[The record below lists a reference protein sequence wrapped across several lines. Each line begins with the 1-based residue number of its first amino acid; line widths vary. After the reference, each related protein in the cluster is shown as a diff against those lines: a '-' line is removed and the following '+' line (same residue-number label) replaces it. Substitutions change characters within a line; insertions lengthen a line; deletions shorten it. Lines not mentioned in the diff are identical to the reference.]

1 MKLARALL
9 AHPLTRGVDLDDP
22 RTTLL
27 RRQIIRQKTFL
38 RKIYEEWYD
47 QIAATLP
54 PGNAPVLELGSGGG
68 FLREHVRGVIT
79 SDVVSVPGVDT
90 VLDGTALPF
99 ENHSLRAIV
108 MVDVLHHLNEPRRF
122 FTEAARCLR
131 QTGAIVMIEPWVSPW
146 SRVVYSHLHHEPF
159 APEAGEWEFTGSG
172 PLSAA
177 NGALPWILFQRDR
190 AKFLREF
197 PQFAIHE
204 IQLGMPFRY
213 LLSGGVSLR
222 TLMPGWSFGICRQ
235 TERTLQPWMNKLA
248 MFARIKLVRR

>member
-1 MKLARALL
+1 MKFARALL

-22 RTTLL
+22 HTTLL
-27 RRQIIRQKTFL
+27 RRRIIRQKRFL

-79 SDVVSVPGVDT
+79 SDVVCLPGVDM
-90 VLDGTALPF
+90 VLDGMTLPF
-99 ENHSLRAIV
+99 EDHVLRAIV
-108 MVDVLHHLNEPRRF
+108 MVDVLHHLREPRRF
-122 FTEAARCLR
+122 FAEAARCLR
-131 QTGAIVMIEPWVSPW
+131 QTGAIVMIEPWVTPW
-146 SRVVYSHLHHEPF
+146 SKVIYGRLHHEPF
-159 APEAGEWEFTGSG
+159 APDASEWEFSGSG

-177 NGALPWILFQRDR
+177 NGALPWILFERDR
-190 AKFLREF
+190 TRFVREF

-213 LLSGGVSLR
+213 LLSGGVSMCA
-222 TLMPGWSFGICRQ
+222 LMPGWTFGIVRE
-235 TERTLQPWMNKLA
+235 TERMLQPWMNKLA